1 MKIFVI
7 KTLIIFISIFVLFKL
22 TIGSLVN
29 SLKKDLSD
37 QLSREKIILVKDKIR
52 DEMKNSLVSLLYFAS
67 LIPSLLVGE
76 RRKTFLFSKL
86 PKISTSFG
94 CALLGPI
101 TKI

>member
-7 KTLIIFISIFVLFKL
+7 KTLIIFISIFVLFQL

-52 DEMKNSLVSLLYFAS
+52 DEMKKMD
-67 LIPSLLVGE
+67 
-76 RRKTFLFSKL
+76 RKRANAES
-86 PKISTSFG
+86 
-94 CALLGPI
+94 
-101 TKI
+101 